1 MSDLAKLKAGLSGH
15 LIEPGETAYENARR
29 VWNGMIDR
37 RPAAIARCVTES
49 DVIRSLEVARIGG
62 MTVAIRGGGHNVAGN
77 AVCDGGLVVDL
88 SPMKE
93 IVV

>member
-1 MSDLAKLKAGLSGH
+1 
-15 LIEPGETAYENARR
+15 
-29 VWNGMIDR
+29 
-37 RPAAIARCVTES
+37 
-49 DVIRSLEVARIGG
+49 LEVARIGG

-93 IVV
+93 IVVDAAGRRVRAGGGVLWGELDAAAQRHGLATTGGLMSTVH